1 MVTIM
6 KKERLEAFGD
16 AIIAIIITIMVLEF
30 HAPESPELSALW
42 PIIPQFLAYVLSF
55 LFLTIY
61 WNNHHNLFHAIDQ
74 VNGAVLWANL
84 HLMFW
89 LSLVPFATAW
99 LSETGLSSAPVTLY
113 GLILFFAGLAYL
125 ILLRVLVAL
134 HGKDSHLAKAL
145 GRDNKGKLSL
155 GLYGCGILIGIWMP
169 MVAITLYVL
178 VAILWLVPDRRFA
191 RAMQLAQQLSN
202 NSQ

>member
-1 MVTIM
+1 MT
-6 KKERLEAFGD
+6 KGRLEAFGD

-30 HAPESPELSALW
+30 QAPESEELAALW

-61 WNNHHNLFHAIDQ
+61 WNNHHNLFHAVDR

-99 LSETGLSSAPVTLY
+99 LSETGLTSAPVTLY

-125 ILLRVLVAL
+125 LLLRALVTL
-134 HGKDSHLAKAL
+134 HGKDSHLALAI
-145 GRDNKGKLSL
+145 GRDSKGKLSL
-155 GLYGCGILIGIWMP
+155 GLYSLGVLMGVWMP
-169 MVAITLYVL
+169 IVAIATYVL
-178 VAILWLVPDRRFA
+178 VAILWLVPDRRFE
-191 RAMQLAQQLSN
+191 RAIRLAQQSSRN
-202 NSQ
+202 TQ

>member
-1 MVTIM
+1 MT
-6 KKERLEAFGD
+6 KGRLEAFGD

-30 HAPESPELSALW
+30 QAPESEELAALW

-61 WNNHHNLFHAIDQ
+61 WNNHHNLFHAVDR

-99 LSETGLSSAPVTLY
+99 LSGTGLTSAPVTLY

-125 ILLRVLVAL
+125 LLLRALVTL
-134 HGKDSHLAKAL
+134 HGKDSHLALAI
-145 GRDNKGKLSL
+145 GRDSKGKLSL
-155 GLYGCGILIGIWMP
+155 GLYSLGVLMGVWMP
-169 MVAITLYVL
+169 IVAIATYGL
-178 VAILWLVPDRRFA
+178 VAILWLVPDRRFE
-191 RAMQLAQQLSN
+191 RAIRLAQQSSRN
-202 NSQ
+202 TQ